1 METFMYPMAAIYL
14 LFLLGRLLWLVV
26 RAISALILSHRN
38 TFSRAT
44 KTVKKLRHVHQ
55 K

>member
-14 LFLLGRLLWLVV
+14 LFLMGRLCWLAV
-26 RAISALILSHRN
+26 RAIGAILSHRN
-38 TFSRAT
+38 SFLRAP
-44 KTVKKLRHVHQ
+44 KTIKKLRHVHH

>member
-14 LFLLGRLLWLVV
+14 LFLIMRLCWLTV
-26 RAISALILSHRN
+26 RGISAAIHSHRN
-38 TFSRAT
+38 AFLRAT
-44 KTVKKLRHVHQ
+44 KIIKKLRHVHH

>member
-14 LFLLGRLLWLVV
+14 LFLLGRLCWLVV

-38 TFSRAT
+38 TFFRAT
-44 KTVKKLRHVHQ
+44 KNVKKLRHVHH